1 MTVAP
6 GNENEICREVGTF
19 GNVYVCSFKG
29 TPCAVKQLREG
40 KESSVQ
46 LLADMLREHDTMM
59 GLRHLNL
66 VLMLGIASDHVQR
79 A

>member
-1 MTVAP
+1 M
-6 GNENEICREVGTF
+6 
-19 GNVYVCSFKG
+19 
-29 TPCAVKQLREG
+29 VKQLREG